1 MLVVHLRCVSYKLYV
16 DIVNYIYE
24 LNDYLFDTVKCT
36 SANFVQENDFMN
48 WYSLYKYYTISTN
61 HIYICVCVFQ
71 RRTDVELIPW
81 LYVVN
86 TCICRIFKKRTI
98 KSLTGVHGFSY
109 HKFTTVIQ
117 IKLLDMFMRLSN
129 KPHYN
134 HIQKNKYIETIIC
147 NAAYYTGYENAT
159 WHRSSNKNTLQ
170 QISQLD
176 NLSFSMYLNLHSKN
190 HCVHTDDY
198 ICQGPPSMN
207 GCM

>member
-1 MLVVHLRCVSYKLYV
+1 MIQLSV
-16 DIVNYIYE
+16 DQLILCRKMISWIDIHYTNIIRFLQIIY
-24 LNDYLFDTVKCT
+24 
-36 SANFVQENDFMN
+36 
-48 WYSLYKYYTISTN
+48 
-61 HIYICVCVFQ
+61 IYICVCVCVSTAHSD
-71 RRTDVELIPW
+71 TDVELIPW

-86 TCICRIFKKRTI
+86 ICTCRTFKKRTI

-109 HKFTTVIQ
+109 NKFTTVIQ

-134 HIQKNKYIETIIC
+134 HIQKNKSIKIIIC

-159 WHRSSNKNTLQ
+159 WHLSSKKNTLQ
-170 QISQLD
+170 QMSQLD
-176 NLSFSMYLNLHSKN
+176 NLSFSMYSVSTFYLHSKN
-190 HCVHTDDY
+190 HCIHTDDY